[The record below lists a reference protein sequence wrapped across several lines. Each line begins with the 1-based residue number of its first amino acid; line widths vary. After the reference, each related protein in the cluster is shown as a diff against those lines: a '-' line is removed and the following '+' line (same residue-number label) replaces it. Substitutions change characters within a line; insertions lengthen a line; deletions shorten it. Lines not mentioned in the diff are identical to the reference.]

1 MSCIVKVRSWEQ
13 VQWRAETAAER
24 TFHRQTAFCGW
35 VLKPPLLLGRG
46 VFSFHSQLQEPERK
60 CVPLCMTG
68 GVSSFTPHSCWFIP
82 QTGLPLAVL
91 SIPHQPE
98 ETSLSSFHSCTSFLL
113 EASCS
118 PFSIPTLSSLGR
130 AETVPWQ
137 TDTNASSLV
146 CLLSSTAPPLLSWAS
161 QAFAFSPDPEATT
174 LLWPWLHVSHENWL
188 PSSGCPSSP
197 GNTMFLNT
205 RKSNSH

>member
-146 CLLSSTAPPLLSWAS
+146 CLLSSTAHHSCLGPHKPLRSAQTQRRQLYCDLGFMYPTRTGYLPQGVHLV
-161 QAFAFSPDPEATT
+161 QATQCF
-174 LLWPWLHVSHENWL
+174 
-188 PSSGCPSSP
+188 
-197 GNTMFLNT
+197 
-205 RKSNSH
+205 